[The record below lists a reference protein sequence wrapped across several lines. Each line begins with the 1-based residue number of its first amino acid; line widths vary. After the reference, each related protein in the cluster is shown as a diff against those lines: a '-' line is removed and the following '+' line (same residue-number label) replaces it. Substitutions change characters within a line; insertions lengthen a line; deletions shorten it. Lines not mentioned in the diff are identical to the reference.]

1 MIIIKK
7 FRYLIFTIIWTLL
20 ALIISFVI
28 GKITTFN
35 LNDILFIIGLLFV
48 IIGGLSSLGGDSRGL
63 SLQGLGSNNVQQVN
77 NANLE
82 INKMIN
88 EKSSYSINNEILL
101 SLSNGTLIFGGIL
114 TILISLIVM

>member
-1 MIIIKK
+1 M
-7 FRYLIFTIIWTLL
+7 
-20 ALIISFVI
+20 
-28 GKITTFN
+28 
-35 LNDILFIIGLLFV
+35 
-48 IIGGLSSLGGDSRGL
+48 SSLGGDSRGL

-82 INKMIN
+82 INKIVS
-88 EKSSYSINNEILL
+88 ETSGYSINNEILL

>member
-20 ALIISFVI
+20 ALILSFVI

-48 IIGGLSSLGGDSRGL
+48 IIGGMSSLGGDSRGL

>member
-48 IIGGLSSLGGDSRGL
+48 IIGGMSSLGGDSRGL